1 MSAKGNVR
9 VAKREDA
16 WNEVCELL
24 PARFGLKW
32 PSGVV
37 EALRENL
44 VQLNPEEGR
53 KKDEMREMRR
63 DESGGERRRRR
74 TFRFR

>member
-1 MSAKGNVR
+1 MICNCIVQNDFDFARISAKGNVK
-9 VAKREDA
+9 VGKREDA
-16 WNEVCELL
+16 WNEVRVVL

-32 PSGVV
+32 PSRVV

-53 KKDEMREMRR
+53 KRDEM
-63 DESGGERRRRR
+63 
-74 TFRFR
+74 